1 MPRHDDWSVED
12 PGPRVVGEFN
22 EVPDYLDIQF
32 MMEEER
38 LDFFQP
44 MALDSS
50 GDAPAA
56 FGAQNILKKDLAMGT
71 GGALLAHALIAVAFS
86 FMAFIKPMQHLPEPV
101 IDVFFIDTEQIAQS
115 SGVSD
120 SSDPAPAV
128 TGSSGPAGPEQVSQ
142 VLGPP
147 SESPTAGP
155 ASPQGSLTASAP
167 IQKPREV
174 KRPLKTIKTRDESRP
189 ATKRSDP
196 LVNAAAAQER
206 TRREAPPAESP
217 TEARGNGVTQPGHG
231 TGENP
236 GISSTTGSPSGNG
249 ITGEFEMTRVDKV
262 PQVLKRI
269 EPVYPGRARTLEIC
283 GKVVVRFLV
292 EPDGRVSKPS
302 VVEAHPSGYF
312 EQSTLDA
319 IRQWRFRPG
328 SLRGHAVA
336 TWVTLPVQFRLTGQ
350 D

>member
-1 MPRHDDWSVED
+1 MQQHNDWSVED
-12 PGPRVVGEFN
+12 PGHHVVGGFD
-22 EVPDYLDIQF
+22 EVPEFLDIAP
-32 MMEEER
+32 MREEQWVSM
-38 LDFFQP
+38 FQP
-44 MALDSS
+44 MALDLS
-50 GDAPAA
+50 GDVPAA
-56 FGAQNILKKDLAMGT
+56 LLTRTVVKKDLVLGT

-101 IDVFFIDTEQIAQS
+101 IDVFFIDSEQTGQS
-115 SGVSD
+115 SGVSE
-120 SSDPAPAV
+120 SSEPAPVA
-128 TGSSGPAGPEQVSQ
+128 TGSSGTAGPEQVTQ
-142 VLGPP
+142 VFEPP

-155 ASPQGSLTASAP
+155 DSPQASLTAAAP
-167 IQKPREV
+167 IPKPREV

-189 ATKRSDP
+189 ATTRSDP
-196 LVNAAAAQER
+196 RRNPAAAEDG
-206 TRREAPPAESP
+206 TRQEAPPAESP
-217 TEARGNGVTQPGHG
+217 TEAPGNGVAQPGHG

-249 ITGEFEMTRVDKV
+249 ITGEFEITRVDKV